1 MSVTK
6 SSYVIYVPITV
17 SNDSVVQCPLGRCLG
32 RQAVTLGSVN
42 NAELSTLITSRK
54 AYPGVA
60 GTLSITSGSGEISVN
75 GGAWTS
81 SSLSIAKG
89 GYFQVRTTSSG
100 SYDTAVAIVVD
111 IDTYTDTFTV
121 TTKSEEVSG
130 FPYTFPFTLE

>member
-17 SNDSVVQCPLGRCLG
+17 SNDSVVQCPLGKCLG
-32 RQAVTLGSVN
+32 RQTSTLGSVN
-42 NAELSTLITSRK
+42 NAELSTLTTSRK
-54 AYPGVA
+54 AYSGVA
-60 GTLSITSGSGEISVN
+60 GTLSITSGAGEISVN

-81 SSLSIAKG
+81 SNLSIAEG
-89 GYFQVRTTSSG
+89 DYFQVRTTSSG
-100 SYDTAVAIVVD
+100 SYDTAVAVVVA

-130 FPYTFPFTLE
+130 FPYTFPFTFE